1 MSFHMHNMY
10 NMHLNSIC
18 KICIKICNIICIIC
32 HIICRICRMLIC
44 KIICRLIC
52 RICWQYAGMSCID
65 SNMQNMSKICIICY
79 VDFQY
84 AQYAFPTLLMLTP
97 LIWNP
102 VPLDRIGQSGM
113 YWYVPVRTSIR
124 QYRPVQEFPVGTYWY
139 VPVHTGTYF

>member
-1 MSFHMHNMY
+1 MVTIRRKYVKQYAINMSFHMHNMY

-32 HIICRICRMLIC
+32 HIICRICRILIC

-84 AQYAFPTLLMLTP
+84 AQYAFPTLLMLRAGIFSAAP
-97 LIWNP
+97 RARAAGP
-102 VPLDRIGQSGM
+102 RRAGPGGAS
-113 YWYVPVRTSIR
+113 RT
-124 QYRPVQEFPVGTYWY
+124 
-139 VPVHTGTYF
+139 

>member
-52 RICWQYAGMSCID
+52 RICWQYAGLSCID

-84 AQYAFPTLLMLTP
+84 AQYTSPTSLMTALVHCGTKQYI
-97 LIWNP
+97 L
-102 VPLDRIGQSGM
+102 
-113 YWYVPVRTSIR
+113 VRTSEI
-124 QYRPVQEFPVGTYWY
+124 WIIS
-139 VPVHTGTYF
+139 VHTGLYQSGKVN

>member
-84 AQYAFPTLLMLTP
+84 AQYALPTTRSKSQLKMMCSLKFDHNYSNVLTRASFRS
-97 LIWNP
+97 
-102 VPLDRIGQSGM
+102 D
-113 YWYVPVRTSIR
+113 
-124 QYRPVQEFPVGTYWY
+124 
-139 VPVHTGTYF
+139 

>member
-44 KIICRLIC
+44 KIICRLLC

-84 AQYAFPTLLMLTP
+84 AQYAFPTLLMSQVLTSYTLL
-97 LIWNP
+97 LIMASPFLSSKCLLTHYNLK
-102 VPLDRIGQSGM
+102 V
-113 YWYVPVRTSIR
+113 
-124 QYRPVQEFPVGTYWY
+124 
-139 VPVHTGTYF
+139 

>member
-84 AQYAFPTLLMLTP
+84 AQYAFPTLLMPERDQWARCPRTARAATRRTP
-97 LIWNP
+97 WLVLLGLQSP
-102 VPLDRIGQSGM
+102 GPARGPGRIT
-113 YWYVPVRTSIR
+113 R
-124 QYRPVQEFPVGTYWY
+124 
-139 VPVHTGTYF
+139 

>member
-18 KICIKICNIICIIC
+18 KICIIKCNIICIIC
-32 HIICRICRMLIC
+32 HIICIICRMSIC

-84 AQYAFPTLLMLTP
+84 AQYAFPTLLM
-97 LIWNP
+97 I
-102 VPLDRIGQSGM
+102 
-113 YWYVPVRTSIR
+113 YSIR
-124 QYRPVQEFPVGTYWY
+124 ISLKGSNLEEIFSVEKFYGKYLVYRWHILGINCVLFN
-139 VPVHTGTYF
+139 F